1 MNQHFFKAKISSK
14 KIINGDLC
22 LIKLSVDGWKG
33 HTPGQYME
41 ICLTAQND
49 YKAYRPYSIASK
61 PNNKYVE
68 ILIERIPEGEVSTYF
83 YDISDI
89 GDELLVS
96 KPLGQFFILPVID
109 KNVIL
114 IAGGSGI
121 APFMSMIKN
130 RYSNNKFQLTLF
142 HWSKN
147 FSGLIDY
154 DVLTKQNQKINYYPY
169 ITQEVPD
176 NWSKGTGRINKKTF
190 EKLDKNLYHKIFICG
205 SDSFV
210 ENVNGIIKETFP
222 HREILNERFGD
233 I

>member
-1 MNQHFFKAKISSK
+1 M
-14 KIINGDLC
+14 
-22 LIKLSVDGWKG
+22 
-33 HTPGQYME
+33 
-41 ICLTAQND
+41 
-49 YKAYRPYSIASK
+49 
-61 PNNKYVE
+61 
-68 ILIERIPEGEVSTYF
+68 
-83 YDISDI
+83 
-89 GDELLVS
+89 
-96 KPLGQFFILPVID
+96 
-109 KNVIL
+109 

-121 APFMSMIKN
+121 APFKSMIKN

-176 NWSKGTGRINKKTF
+176 NWSKGTGRINKNTF
-190 EKLDKNLYHKIFICG
+190 EKLNKNLYHKIFICG